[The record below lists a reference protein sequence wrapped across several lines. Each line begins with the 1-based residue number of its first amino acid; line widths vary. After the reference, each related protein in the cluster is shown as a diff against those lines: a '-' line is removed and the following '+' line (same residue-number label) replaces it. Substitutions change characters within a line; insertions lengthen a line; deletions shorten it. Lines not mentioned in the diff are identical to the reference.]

1 MVNRVPVGARYGL
14 KDWAIQRA
22 TALIMAVCTI
32 VFAVVIVLVAPHS
45 FESWRAVF
53 ASGLIKFVALIFLL
67 SLFYHAWIGVRD
79 ILMDYVKPDGL
90 RLVLMIA
97 TAAVLVGYTGWALG
111 ILWRV

>member
-14 KDWAIQRA
+14 KDWLVQRA
-22 TALIMAVCTI
+22 TALVMAVCTV
-32 VFAVVIVLVAPHS
+32 VFAVVVTIIAPHS
-45 FESWRAVF
+45 YETWRSIF
-53 ASGLIKFVALIFLL
+53 ASGVIKFVALLFFV

>member
-22 TALIMAVCTI
+22 TALIMAVCT
-32 VFAVVIVLVAPHS
+32 VVLAVVMVLVAPHS
-45 FESWRAVF
+45 FESWRAMF
-53 ASGLIKFVALIFLL
+53 ASGLVRFVALVFLM

-97 TAAVLVGYTGWALG
+97 TAAVLVGYAGWALG

>member
-14 KDWAIQRA
+14 KDWTIQRA
-22 TALIMAVCTI
+22 TALVMAVCT
-32 VFAVVIVLVAPHS
+32 VVLAVVITLVAPHS

-53 ASGLIKFVALIFLL
+53 ASGFIRFVALIFLM

-97 TAAVLVGYTGWALG
+97 TASVLVGYAGWALG

>member
-1 MVNRVPVGARYGL
+1 
-14 KDWAIQRA
+14 
-22 TALIMAVCTI
+22 MAVCTVI
-32 VFAVVIVLVAPHS
+32 FVVVVTLVAPHS
-45 FESWRAVF
+45 FESWRAIF
-53 ASGLIKFVALIFLL
+53 ASDFIKFVALLFCV

-97 TAAVLVGYTGWALG
+97 TAALLVGYTGWALG